1 MKRILLFLASMTAL
15 SVYAIDPSGAR
26 LVTES
31 SGSSTVEM
39 IAMVLG
45 GIVLA
50 VIGIPMMIWSLKSE
64 NKDDKNFGCFML
76 VGIILLIIVL
86 VSTCS

>member
-1 MKRILLFLASMTAL
+1 MTAL

-50 VIGIPMMIWSLKSE
+50 VIGIPMMMWSLKSE
-64 NKDDKNFGCFML
+64 NKDDKKFGCFML

-86 VSTCS
+86 ASTCS